1 MSEQVLCLQ
10 RTMGLVKN
18 FLTMNGLTL
27 LSRFFGLI
35 REILLLH
42 FMGASVEMDAYT
54 TAFKFPSF
62 FRRFFAEGGF
72 QSIFVPYY
80 TDYIS
85 YSKFKGAKYFSSRIF
100 TLIFWIM
107 LFISII
113 VFIFA
118 KEFTIIMAPGFASDP
133 EKLALTAE
141 FTRIIFPSIAFIS
154 LSTVYSG
161 ILISRQKF
169 FIFALAPIFVNIILI
184 GSLFFFQDLTSA
196 GRRYSYGTLVAG
208 MFMFLYMFLCVKYQ
222 NFPSPRFSTIRR
234 SPKVKIFLK
243 KMLPVLV
250 GAGVAQINVLAG
262 TFFASFLE
270 TGCITC
276 LACAD
281 RFVQL
286 PLSLFGVTIGTIL
299 LSEIAGKVTKKQESD
314 IKEIQNQS
322 FLFTMRLTLPS
333 VIGFVAMSYLMT
345 SLLYGHGKFDQHA
358 IELTSG
364 ILKVTACGLPALVLS
379 KIMSSIL
386 FAYKDTKTPVIAA
399 VISIIVNIILS
410 IALISPLG
418 IIGIALSSAVAAYV
432 NVYVMCRKTH
442 GCFSI
447 TKTVL
452 IDFLKIIIASSLLLG
467 VMLIIV
473 GAQDGIQRT
482 KIQEFSLMLFSVITG
497 VTLYVLTLY
506 LLKDKV
512 VMRMVCKIKSKC
524 MNR

>member
-1 MSEQVLCLQ
+1 MSERMLCLSQ
-10 RTMGLVKN
+10 AMGIVRN

-27 LSRFFGLI
+27 VSRLFGLI

-42 FMGASVEMDAYT
+42 FLGASVEMDAYT

-85 YSKFKGAKYFSSRIF
+85 YSKFKGARYFASRIF
-100 TLIFWIM
+100 TLISWIM

-113 VFIFA
+113 VFLFA
-118 KEFTIIMAPGFASDP
+118 KEFTILMAPGFASDP
-133 EKLALTAE
+133 EKLALTTE

-169 FIFALAPIFVNIILI
+169 FIFSLAPIFVNIILI
-184 GSLFFFQDLTSA
+184 GSLFVCQDLTSA

-208 MFMFLYMFLCVKYQ
+208 VFMFLYMFSCVKYQ

-234 SPKVKIFLK
+234 SPKVKTFLK

-286 PLSLFGVTIGTIL
+286 PLSLFGVTMGTIL
-299 LSEIAGKVTKKQESD
+299 LPEIASKISKNQKNE
-314 IKEIQNQS
+314 IKEIQNKS
-322 FLFTMRLTLPS
+322 LLFTMRLTLPS
-333 VIGFVAMSYLMT
+333 VIGFIAMSYLMI
-345 SLLYGHGKFDQHA
+345 SLLYGHGKFDYHA
-358 IELTSG
+358 IDLTSN

-399 VISIIVNIILS
+399 IISIIVNVVLS
-410 IALISPLG
+410 ATLIRSFG
-418 IIGIALSSAVAAYV
+418 IIGVAASSAVAAYV

-447 TKTVL
+447 TKAVL
-452 IDFLKIIIASSLLLG
+452 IDFLKIVVASSLLLG
-467 VMLIIV
+467 VMLFIS
-473 GAQDGIQRT
+473 GLQSDIQRA
-482 KIQEFSLMLFSVITG
+482 KIQEFLLMLFMVIAG
-497 VTLYVLTLY
+497 GAIYVSTLY

-512 VMRMVCKIKSKC
+512 VMQIVCKFKSKYI
-524 MNR
+524 NR

>member
-1 MSEQVLCLQ
+1 
-10 RTMGLVKN
+10 MGLVRN

-27 LSRFFGLI
+27 VSRFLGMI
-35 REILLLH
+35 REVLLLH

-80 TDYIS
+80 TDYMS
-85 YSKFKGAKYFSSRIF
+85 FSKFKGAKYFSSRIF
-100 TLIFWIM
+100 TLMFWIM
-107 LFISII
+107 LLISII
-113 VFIFA
+113 VFVFA
-118 KEFTIIMAPGFASDP
+118 KEFTILMAPGFASDP
-133 EKLALTAE
+133 EKLALTTE
-141 FTRIIFPSIAFIS
+141 FTRIIFPSVAFIS

-161 ILISRQKF
+161 ILVSQHKF
-169 FIFALAPIFVNIILI
+169 FIFSLAPIFVNMILI
-184 GSLFFFQDLTSA
+184 GSLFVFQDLVSA

-222 NFPSPRFSTIRR
+222 NFPSPRFSTIRK
-234 SPKVKIFLK
+234 SPKVKMFLK

-299 LSEIAGKVTKKQESD
+299 LSEIASKVTKKQDND
-314 IKEIQNQS
+314 IREIQSQS

-333 VIGFVAMSYLMT
+333 VIGFISMSYLMI

-358 IELTSG
+358 IDLTSS

-399 VISIIVNIILS
+399 IVSISVNVTLS
-410 IALISPLG
+410 VALINPLG
-418 IIGIALSSAVAAYV
+418 IIGVALSSAIAAYV
-432 NVYVMCRKTH
+432 NVYVMCRKTY

-452 IDFLKIIIASSLLLG
+452 IDFLKIIIASALLLG
-467 VMLIIV
+467 IMLLIV
-473 GAQDGIQRT
+473 GLQPEVQRT
-482 KIQEFSLMLFSVITG
+482 KIQEFLLVLFMIIIGGAMYIS
-497 VTLYVLTLY
+497 TLYF
-506 LLKDKV
+506 LKDQV
-512 VMRMVCKIKSKC
+512 VVRMVYKIKSKYK
-524 MNR
+524 NR